1 MAKDEST
8 DIPREEH
15 VEVKEVEA
23 PRIQDARDAII
34 RITATGICGSDLH
47 LYKNGIPAAPDYIIG
62 HEPMGVVEET
72 GSEVQ
77 SLKKGDRVVI
87 PFNIGCGEC
96 FYCKHQMESQCDE
109 SNPNPHTD
117 AGGLF
122 GFSEDNGNFPGGQA
136 EYLRVPFAD
145 FSSFKVPA
153 DSELKDE
160 QVLFLSDV
168 MPTAYWSVEHSG
180 VKKGDTV
187 LILGAGPIGLMAQKF
202 AWMKGAKRV
211 ISVDQVPHRLEH
223 AKRTNSV
230 ETFNFTEHDEIGKL
244 LYDETDGGADVVI
257 DCVGMDGTPLSKEKA
272 SKKPNQFG
280 TISPIL
286 TASEAVRKF
295 GTVQLT
301 GAYISQADGF
311 PLGDFFTRNVSVKM
325 GQAPVIHLMP
335 MLYQMVEQQEID
347 PTDIITHKLSLAD
360 APRAYDIFDKKEDG
374 NIKVILKP

>member
-1 MAKDEST
+1 MKALTYQGK
-8 DIPREEH
+8 EH

-47 LYKNGIPAAPDYIIG
+47 LYKNGIQAAPDYIIG

-244 LYDETDGGADVVI
+244 LYNETDGGADVVI

-272 SKKPNQFG
+272 SEKPNQFG

>member
-1 MAKDEST
+1 MKALTYQGK
-8 DIPREEH
+8 EH
-15 VEVKEVEA
+15 VVVKEVEA

-47 LYKNGIPAAPDYIIG
+47 LYKNGIQAAPDYIIG

-272 SKKPNQFG
+272 SEKPNQFG

-360 APRAYDIFDKKEDG
+360 APRAYEIFDKKEDG

>member
-1 MAKDEST
+1 MKALTYQGK
-8 DIPREEH
+8 EH

-117 AGGLF
+117 VGGLF

-257 DCVGMDGTPLSKEKA
+257 DCVGMDGTPLSKEKT
-272 SKKPNQFG
+272 SEKPNQFG

>member
-1 MAKDEST
+1 MKALTYQGK
-8 DIPREEH
+8 EH
-15 VEVKEVEA
+15 VEVKNVAA
-23 PRIQDARDAII
+23 PGIQDGKDAII

-62 HEPMGVVEET
+62 HEPMGIVEEV
-72 GSEVQ
+72 GNEVNT
-77 SLKKGDRVVI
+77 LKKGDRVVI

-122 GFSEDNGNFPGGQA
+122 GFSEFNGNFPGGQA
-136 EYLRVPFAD
+136 EYLRVPYAD

-153 DSELKDE
+153 DSELEDE
-160 QVLFLSDV
+160 QVLLLSDV

-223 AKRTNSV
+223 AKRTNGA
-230 ETFNFTEHDEIGKL
+230 ETFNFSEHDEIGKL
-244 LYDETDGGADVVI
+244 LYNETNGGADVVI
-257 DCVGMDGTPLSKEKA
+257 DCVGMDGTPLPKENT
-272 SKKPNQFG
+272 SEKPNQFG

-335 MLYQMVEQQEID
+335 MLYDMVKQKEID
-347 PTDIITHKLSLAD
+347 PTDIITHKLSLTD
-360 APRAYDIFDKKEDG
+360 APKAYDIFDKKEDG
-374 NIKVILKP
+374 NIKAILKP

>member
-1 MAKDEST
+1 MKALTYQGK
-8 DIPREEH
+8 EH
-15 VEVKEVEA
+15 VVVKEVEA

-47 LYKNGIPAAPDYIIG
+47 LYKNGIQAAPDYIIG

-187 LILGAGPIGLMAQKF
+187 LILGAGPIGLIAQKF

-272 SKKPNQFG
+272 SEKPNQFG

>member
-1 MAKDEST
+1 MKALTYQGK
-8 DIPREEH
+8 EH

-272 SKKPNQFG
+272 SEKPNQFG

-311 PLGDFFTRNVSVKM
+311 PLGAFFTRNVSVKM

>member
-1 MAKDEST
+1 MKALTYQGK
-8 DIPREEH
+8 EH

-72 GSEVQ
+72 GSEIQ
-77 SLKKGDRVVI
+77 SLKRGDRVVI

-117 AGGLF
+117 VGGLF

-257 DCVGMDGTPLSKEKA
+257 DCVGMDGTPLSKEKT
-272 SKKPNQFG
+272 SEKPNQFG

-335 MLYQMVEQQEID
+335 MLYQLVEQQEID

>member
-1 MAKDEST
+1 MKALTYQGK
-8 DIPREEH
+8 EH

-117 AGGLF
+117 VGGLF

-257 DCVGMDGTPLSKEKA
+257 DCVGMDGTPLSKEKT
-272 SKKPNQFG
+272 SEKPNQFG

-311 PLGDFFTRNVSVKM
+311 PLGAFFTRNVSVKM

-335 MLYQMVEQQEID
+335 MLYQLVDQQEID

>member
-1 MAKDEST
+1 MKALTYQGK
-8 DIPREEH
+8 EH

-62 HEPMGVVEET
+62 HEPMGIVEET

-77 SLKKGDRVVI
+77 ALKKGDRVVI

-109 SNPNPHTD
+109 SNPNPHID

-122 GFSEDNGNFPGGQA
+122 GFSKDNGNFPGGQA

-272 SKKPNQFG
+272 SEKPNQFG

-347 PTDIITHKLSLAD
+347 PANIITHKLSLAD

>member
-1 MAKDEST
+1 MKALTYQGK
-8 DIPREEH
+8 EH
-15 VEVKEVEA
+15 VVVKEVEA

-47 LYKNGIPAAPDYIIG
+47 LYKNGIQAAPDYIIG

-145 FSSFKVPA
+145 FSSFNVPA

-244 LYDETDGGADVVI
+244 LYNETDGGADVVI

-272 SKKPNQFG
+272 SEKPNQFG

-335 MLYQMVEQQEID
+335 MLYQLVEQQEID

>member
-1 MAKDEST
+1 MKALTYQGK
-8 DIPREEH
+8 EH
-15 VEVKEVEA
+15 VVVKEVEA
-23 PRIQDARDAII
+23 PRIQDVRDAII

-47 LYKNGIPAAPDYIIG
+47 LYKNGIQAAPDYIIG

-244 LYDETDGGADVVI
+244 LYNETDGGADVVI

-272 SKKPNQFG
+272 SEKPNQFG

>member
-1 MAKDEST
+1 MKALTYQGK
-8 DIPREEH
+8 EH

-62 HEPMGVVEET
+62 HEPMGIVEET

-122 GFSEDNGNFPGGQA
+122 GFSKDNGNFPGGQA

-202 AWMKGAKRV
+202 AWIKGAKRV

-272 SKKPNQFG
+272 SEKPNQFG

>member
-1 MAKDEST
+1 MKALTHQGK
-8 DIPREEH
+8 EH

-272 SKKPNQFG
+272 SEKPNQFG

>member
-1 MAKDEST
+1 MKALTYQGK
-8 DIPREEH
+8 EH
-15 VEVKEVEA
+15 VVVKEVEA

-47 LYKNGIPAAPDYIIG
+47 LYKNGIQAAPDYIIG

-272 SKKPNQFG
+272 SEKPNQFG

-335 MLYQMVEQQEID
+335 MLYQMVDQQEID

>member
-1 MAKDEST
+1 
-8 DIPREEH
+8 
-15 VEVKEVEA
+15 
-23 PRIQDARDAII
+23 
-34 RITATGICGSDLH
+34 
-47 LYKNGIPAAPDYIIG
+47 
-62 HEPMGVVEET
+62 
-72 GSEVQ
+72 
-77 SLKKGDRVVI
+77 
-87 PFNIGCGEC
+87 
-96 FYCKHQMESQCDE
+96 MESQCDE
-109 SNPNPHTD
+109 SNPNQHTD

-272 SKKPNQFG
+272 SEKPNQFG

-325 GQAPVIHLMP
+325 
-335 MLYQMVEQQEID
+335 E
-347 PTDIITHKLSLAD
+347 
-360 APRAYDIFDKKEDG
+360 
-374 NIKVILKP
+374 

>member
-1 MAKDEST
+1 MKALTYQGKE
-8 DIPREEH
+8 R
-15 VEVKEVEA
+15 VEVKNVA
-23 PRIQDARDAII
+23 DPGIQDGKDAII

-62 HEPMGVVEET
+62 HEPMGIVEEV
-72 GSEVQ
+72 GNEVNT
-77 SLKKGDRVVI
+77 LKKGDRVVI

-122 GFSEDNGNFPGGQA
+122 GFSEFNGNFPGGQA
-136 EYLRVPFAD
+136 EYLRVPYAD

-153 DSELKDE
+153 DSELEDE
-160 QVLFLSDV
+160 QVLLLSDV

-223 AKRTNSV
+223 AKRTNGA
-230 ETFNFTEHDEIGKL
+230 ETFNFSEHDEIGKL
-244 LYDETDGGADVVI
+244 LYNETNGGADVVI
-257 DCVGMDGTPLSKEKA
+257 DCVGMDGTPLSKENT
-272 SKKPNQFG
+272 SEKPNQFG

-301 GAYISQADGF
+301 GAYISKADGF

-335 MLYQMVEQQEID
+335 MLYDMVKQKEID

-360 APRAYDIFDKKEDG
+360 APKAYDIFDKKEDG
-374 NIKVILKP
+374 NIKAILKP

>member
-1 MAKDEST
+1 MKALTYQGK
-8 DIPREEH
+8 EH
-15 VEVKEVEA
+15 VVVKEVEA

-272 SKKPNQFG
+272 SEKPNQFG

-335 MLYQMVEQQEID
+335 MLYQMVDQQEID

>member
-1 MAKDEST
+1 MKALTYQGK
-8 DIPREEH
+8 EH
-15 VEVKEVEA
+15 VVVKEVEA

-202 AWMKGAKRV
+202 AWMKRAKRV

-272 SKKPNQFG
+272 SEKPNQFG

-374 NIKVILKP
+374 NVKVILKP

>member
-1 MAKDEST
+1 MKALTYQGKE
-8 DIPREEH
+8 R
-15 VEVKEVEA
+15 VEVKNVA
-23 PRIQDARDAII
+23 DPGIQDGKDAII

-62 HEPMGVVEET
+62 HEPMGIVEEV
-72 GSEVQ
+72 GNEVNT
-77 SLKKGDRVVI
+77 LKKGDRVVI

-122 GFSEDNGNFPGGQA
+122 GFSEFNGNFPGGQA
-136 EYLRVPFAD
+136 EYLRVPYAD

-153 DSELKDE
+153 DSELEDE
-160 QVLFLSDV
+160 QVLLLSDV

-223 AKRTNSV
+223 AKRTNGA
-230 ETFNFTEHDEIGKL
+230 ETFNFSEHDEIGKL
-244 LYDETDGGADVVI
+244 LYNETNGGADVVI
-257 DCVGMDGTPLSKEKA
+257 DCVGMDGTPLSKENT
-272 SKKPNQFG
+272 SEKPNQFG

-335 MLYQMVEQQEID
+335 MLYDMVKQKEID
-347 PTDIITHKLSLAD
+347 PTDIITHKLSLTD
-360 APRAYDIFDKKEDG
+360 APKAYDIFDKKEDG
-374 NIKVILKP
+374 NIKAILKP

>member
-1 MAKDEST
+1 MKALTYQGK
-8 DIPREEH
+8 EH

-117 AGGLF
+117 VGGLF

-257 DCVGMDGTPLSKEKA
+257 DCVGMDGTPLSKEKT
-272 SKKPNQFG
+272 SEKPNQFG

-335 MLYQMVEQQEID
+335 MLYQLVEQQEID

>member
-1 MAKDEST
+1 MKALTYQGK
-8 DIPREEH
+8 EH

-72 GSEVQ
+72 GSEIQ
-77 SLKKGDRVVI
+77 SLKRGDRVVI

-257 DCVGMDGTPLSKEKA
+257 DCVGMDGTPLSKEKT
-272 SKKPNQFG
+272 SEKPNQFG

-311 PLGDFFTRNVSVKM
+311 PLGAFFTRNVSVKM

-335 MLYQMVEQQEID
+335 MLYQLVDQQEID

>member
-1 MAKDEST
+1 MKALTYQGK
-8 DIPREEH
+8 EH
-15 VEVKEVEA
+15 VEVKDA
-23 PRIQDARDAII
+23 ADPGIQHDKDAII

-62 HEPMGVVEET
+62 HEPMGIVEEV
-72 GSEVQ
+72 GNEVKT
-77 SLKKGDRVVI
+77 LKKGDRVVI

-122 GFSEDNGNFPGGQA
+122 GFSEFNGNFPGGQA
-136 EYLRVPFAD
+136 EYLRVPYAD

-153 DSELKDE
+153 DSDLEDE
-160 QVLFLSDV
+160 QVLLLSDV
-168 MPTAYWSVEHSG
+168 MPTAFWSVEHSG

-187 LILGAGPIGLMAQKF
+187 LILGSGPIGLMAQKF

-223 AKRTNSV
+223 AKRTNGA
-230 ETFNFTEHDEIGKL
+230 ETFNFSEHDEIGKL
-244 LYDETDGGADVVI
+244 LYHETNGGADVVI
-257 DCVGMDGTPLSKEKA
+257 DCVGMDGTPLSQENT
-272 SKKPNQFG
+272 SEKPNQFG

-311 PLGDFFTRNVSVKM
+311 PLGDFFTRNVSIKM

-335 MLYQMVEQQEID
+335 MLYEMVKQKEID
-347 PTDIITHKLSLAD
+347 PTDIITHKLSLDD
-360 APRAYDIFDKKEDG
+360 APKAYDIFDKKEDG
-374 NIKVILKP
+374 NIKAILKP

>member
-1 MAKDEST
+1 MKALTYQGK
-8 DIPREEH
+8 EH
-15 VEVKEVEA
+15 VEVKNVA
-23 PRIQDARDAII
+23 DPGIQDAKDAII

-62 HEPMGVVEET
+62 HEPMGIVEEVGNDVKT
-72 GSEVQ
+72 
-77 SLKKGDRVVI
+77 LKKGDRVVI

-122 GFSEDNGNFPGGQA
+122 GFSEFNGNFPGGQA
-136 EYLRVPFAD
+136 EYLRVPYAD
-145 FSSFKVPA
+145 FSSFKIPA
-153 DSELKDE
+153 DSELEDE

-223 AKRTNSV
+223 AKRTNGV

-244 LYDETDGGADVVI
+244 LYNETNGGADVVI
-257 DCVGMDGTPLSKEKA
+257 DCVGMDGTPLSKEDM

-286 TASEAVRKF
+286 TAAESVRKF

-311 PLGDFFTRNVSVKM
+311 PVGDFFTRNISIKM

-335 MLYQMVEQQEID
+335 MLYEMVKKQEID

-360 APRAYDIFDKKEDG
+360 APKAYDIFDKKKDG
-374 NIKVILKP
+374 NIKAILKP

>member
-1 MAKDEST
+1 MKALTYQGK
-8 DIPREEH
+8 EH
-15 VEVKEVEA
+15 VVVKEVEA

-47 LYKNGIPAAPDYIIG
+47 LYKNGIQAAPDYIIG

-272 SKKPNQFG
+272 SEKPNQFG